1 MSCLQI
7 KIYSFG
13 WDYNF
18 ACISFKKMIFFLQI
32 LETNNYYNNSLIQK
46 FKKNPQQ
53 PRNTSASKQQKNE
66 TYHCEH
72 INIPQRQMTAKRWQ
86 EFMAM
91 VGKKHCYQRS
101 DDLELRPML

>member
-18 ACISFKKMIFFLQI
+18 ACISLKKLFFFFQI

-46 FKKNPQQ
+46 FKKKP
-53 PRNTSASKQQKNE
+53 TTTQKHFSIQTAE
-66 TYHCEH
+66 KW
-72 INIPQRQMTAKRWQ
+72 NIPLWTYKYPTEANDSKEMARVHGYGWQ
-86 EFMAM
+86 KA
-91 VGKKHCYQRS
+91 
-101 DDLELRPML
+101 LLPA